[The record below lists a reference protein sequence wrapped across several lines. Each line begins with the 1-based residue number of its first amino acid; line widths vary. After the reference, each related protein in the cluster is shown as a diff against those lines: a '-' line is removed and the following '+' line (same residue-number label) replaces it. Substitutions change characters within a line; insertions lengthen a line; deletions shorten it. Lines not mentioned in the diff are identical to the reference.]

1 MPMKIEDKD
10 FFIKDL
16 DIIEDYPIEK
26 ILIIDNSV
34 LSFAYHLSNG
44 IPIVPYYEGMEDSE
58 LLVLAYYM
66 ISLCNYDDLCK
77 ANMKFI
83 KLNQNFNN
91 EEDTTEEEEN
101 KKESE
106 KSTSGFKLMLNG
118 ENIKIVRR
126 QRREQNTI
134 KFKNDFCNLRLQLKK
149 YIE

>member
-34 LSFAYHLSNG
+34 LSF
-44 IPIVPYYEGMEDSE
+44 
-58 LLVLAYYM
+58 
-66 ISLCNYDDLCK
+66 
-77 ANMKFI
+77 
-83 KLNQNFNN
+83 
-91 EEDTTEEEEN
+91 
-101 KKESE
+101 
-106 KSTSGFKLMLNG
+106 G

-126 QRREQNTI
+126 QRREHNTI
-134 KFKNDFCNLRLQLKK
+134 KFKNDFCNLRLQFKK